1 MDEQQ
6 NIRIARYLAGDA
18 TEQEREELRTE
29 LARSEALREDFF
41 RLKNLWE
48 AAHPAF
54 DPKRI
59 DTDAALRKVL
69 AKRTQPP
76 QAAAPRPT
84 LTDRFR
90 HIAAVLFIP
99 LLTASLF
106 FAWKAANRTGETIA
120 FNEVTAPYGTMTRI
134 VLPDSSRVWINTGS
148 SLEYPS
154 RFRAGEQRTVRM
166 TGEAY
171 FEVHADEKRPFVVEV
186 GGLSVTAKGTAFNI
200 NAYDKLRETVV
211 TLVSGKVDVAAGGVK
226 NSLLPEQQLSYY
238 ADGTM
243 RITDVDTFRGTS
255 WKDGILAFRDDALKD
270 VFNRLGQIYRV
281 QFEVMDPELGDYVYR
296 ATFRGET
303 FDQIL
308 RLLEISAPIRFE
320 EPPRHQ
326 ESDSGFSEKII
337 RVYKNQ

>member
-29 LARSEALREDFF
+29 LARLEALREDFF

-320 EPPRHQ
+320 EQPRHQ